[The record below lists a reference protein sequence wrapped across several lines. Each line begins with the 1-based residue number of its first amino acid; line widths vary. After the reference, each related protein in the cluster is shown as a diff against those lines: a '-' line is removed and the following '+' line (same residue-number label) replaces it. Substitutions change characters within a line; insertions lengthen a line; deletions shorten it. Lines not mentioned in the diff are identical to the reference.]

1 MFPQLSFGRIMATD
15 GPDSRDR
22 YLTKRNFARFY
33 KWLTILG
40 VAAAVATVVAGE
52 IILNAI
58 TGTIIG
64 CWLLASLFVFAHF
77 GIKNSTHGI

>member
-1 MFPQLSFGRIMATD
+1 MATE
-15 GPDSRDR
+15 GSDSSGR
-22 YLTKRNFARFY
+22 YLTKQNFLRFY

-40 VAAAVATVVAGE
+40 LTAVVAAVVAGD
-52 IILNAI
+52 IIPNTI